1 MTDIQEVDE
10 VAEYEA
16 QQALIA
22 RNKQIVSSMEEAGVT
37 TFEAIQEDYFGFD
50 ETYTVK
56 LPDGK
61 SWIAHS
67 ALNEG
72 ARRKYMNSQNRELK
86 VQKVTGDAIM
96 KIASGEERLALLQ
109 QAITGWNLVTK
120 NKKTGEIEPI
130 VFNLPNLNK
139 FLDSAS
145 PAIIDLIEKD
155 VRNRNSWLMGD
166 VTVEDIDKQ
175 IEELQEMREKKV
187 KEAEGN
193 DS

>member
-166 VTVEDIDKQ
+166 ITVEDIDKQ